1 MARKKH
7 HEEEL
12 PFVALMDTM
21 TNVVGVLIIVLVMV
35 GIGLAQSVRKVLSDL
50 PPVTPEEHAKLK
62 EEVKEKD
69 KTIEELKAAAKD
81 AKQINEQLEKAN
93 AEYALLDS
101 RRPRDVKMVDIDTLK
116 KNLSDKEK
124 ALAAEKEAMA
134 KMLADQE
141 RMQALLAAT
150 PVPVPVAPQPA
161 KVVRIP
167 NARPVPE
174 KAKFSRVLVAG
185 GQLYV
190 LDLEAAERMVMAAF
204 NSAKTTLEAAKAKD
218 AKGKTLITYD
228 QDKVVKFFEKRPL
241 SLPNVTITVPYS
253 KTSTRLAMRL
263 TPKPGQGEP
272 VELANRLNSRFYLML
287 RQAKTS
293 NSVVWF
299 HVARDSFESY
309 IRAREVV
316 DQVGVAAGWEIASTP
331 AYAITLTEFTVTQ
344 MEKPPDVPPPDPNA
358 PVIAAPK
365 KALD

>member
-1 MARKKH
+1 MN
-7 HEEEL
+7 L
-12 PFVALMDTM
+12 DSLMDTL
-21 TNVVGVLIIVLVMV
+21 TNVVGVLIIILILVQINV
-35 GIGLAQSVRKVLSDL
+35 ARAVKKIVSEL
-50 PPVTPEEHAKLK
+50 PPVTIEEHAKLK
-62 EEVKEKD
+62 TSVEELEK
-69 KTIEELKAAAKD
+69 KLAELKAAQDD
-81 AKQINEQLEKAN
+81 AKKIKENLDKAN
-93 AEYALLDS
+93 AEYA
-101 RRPRDVKMVDIDTLK
+101 RIQAEAPKDVKLVDVDSLK
-116 KNLSDKEK
+116 KELETKRKLVEALK
-124 ALAAEKEAMA
+124 AELA
-134 KMLADQE
+134 KMLAEQE

-190 LDLEAAERMVMAAF
+190 LDLDAAERMVMAAF
-204 NSAKTTLEAAKAKD
+204 NSAKTTLEASKTKD
-218 AKGKTLITYD
+218 AKGKTIITYD

-309 IRAREVV
+309 IRTREVV
-316 DQVGVAAGWEIASTP
+316 DQAGVPAGWEIASTP
-331 AYAITLTEFTVTQ
+331 TYAITLTEFTVTQ
-344 MEKPPDVPPPDPNA
+344 MEKPPDAPPPNPDA
-358 PVIAAPK
+358 PVIAPPK
-365 KALD
+365 KTLD